1 MVRDEFKVH
10 RLNDEGMKKAEG
22 LAEDFS
28 EFLDRIEQT
37 CGKEGREMAIVR
49 TKLQEASFQ
58 AKRAIA
64 QRPENQQA
72 DTRIIKSF
80 DDADR
85 FVDKLLTGGEEDFRV
100 PVEDARRM
108 GSLLKDLLDEVRK

>member
-37 CGKEGREMAIVR
+37 CGKEGREMAILR
-49 TKLQEASFQ
+49 TNLQEPS
-58 AKRAIA
+58 
-64 QRPENQQA
+64 QA

>member
-10 RLNDEGMKKAEG
+10 RLKDEGMKKAEG

-49 TKLQEASFQ
+49 TKLQEAS
-58 AKRAIA
+58 
-64 QRPENQQA
+64 QA

>member
-49 TKLQEASFQ
+49 TKLQEAS
-58 AKRAIA
+58 
-64 QRPENQQA
+64 QA